1 MIFINIFQIKGEKM
15 MIIKLLMILLLIV
28 PYLVANEKNITL
40 LDLTEQL
47 STQNNINVYIDEN
60 IKSKEVSLFVPEYI
74 SNNEFLYLYR
84 ESVKK
89 LGYEVTSFN
98 NTYYLT
104 KIPLDDVYSYFFD
117 LKTNSFEAVSKYLTF
132 KNIQYQYIDTTNVI
146 IFFCKQQDYAA
157 LYKDILKIDSQ
168 KKQVTLKFTIIEI
181 NQDDLKEQGFEFSTT
196 YQSADDTYKNV
207 LNTFVLPFQS
217 TSPIFMRST
226 FYSALKLFNEFKFF
240 KIIQNPYILVQD
252 NKDFNFSAV
261 NNIPYQTSTT
271 VTQATNT
278 SEQVSIEYKDVG
290 LKINGKTS
298 IYDDY
303 VNLDLDL
310 IIEDIL
316 STTNNI
322 PTTYKRQLKSNTNLK
337 YGEVLILS
345 GINQTKI
352 NKTDFSIPFISNIPY
367 LGELFKYK
375 SESEVK
381 SNISIAIEVIR

>member
-1 MIFINIFQIKGEKM
+1 M